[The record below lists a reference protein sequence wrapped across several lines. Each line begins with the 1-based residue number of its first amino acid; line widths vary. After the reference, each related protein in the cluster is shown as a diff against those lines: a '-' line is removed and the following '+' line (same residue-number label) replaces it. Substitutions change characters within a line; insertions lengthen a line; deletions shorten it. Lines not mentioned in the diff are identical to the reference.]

1 MLTIKCFTK
10 FWKTL
15 NAKVKRICLTVKFIN
30 LIIKFGL
37 KSYSYSII
45 IFLNH
50 NWIPDF
56 NMDFSSFW
64 ILYRCTRLFIYSN
77 CLISFFSRTEPV
89 LFTGGTVL
97 FTDWFFIF
105 TDVPVFFQTNTGMKK
120 REKICFEYFWITST
134 LQVLWNIYKKLKKFC
149 FCLKRPGQMGRDF
162 FFFFFLTPS
171 RIWE

>member
-56 NMDFSSFW
+56 NMDFFLLFGFLIGVLLDCSYTQIVSF
-64 ILYRCTRLFIYSN
+64 RFFHERNLFFLLEGLFFLRTGSLFLLT
-77 CLISFFSRTEPV
+77 CRSFFRQTRGWKKEKKSVLNIFGSRLLCRFYE
-89 LFTGGTVL
+89 
-97 FTDWFFIF
+97 
-105 TDVPVFFQTNTGMKK
+105 
-120 REKICFEYFWITST
+120 
-134 LQVLWNIYKKLKKFC
+134 IYI
-149 FCLKRPGQMGRDF
+149 RN
-162 FFFFFLTPS
+162 
-171 RIWE
+171 